1 MTYKYIHPI
10 VFVSWQD
17 IPWFQFYNDYMY
29 SGVEFEVRTLR
40 ICLFAFYQGAGILS
54 SEDDPWE
61 VLSSIYL
68 LVVFKVTNHY
78 MAHRVFLSFITM
90 SADTVRQVLLYFPYL
105 MSNSSLHK
113 CKPIKLYIFDS
124 CKDEYQTTNQSLL
137 SYQSFDLAH
146 FTTFSM

>member
-1 MTYKYIHPI
+1 M
-10 VFVSWQD
+10 FVSWQD
-17 IPWFQFYNDYMY
+17 IPWSQFYNDYMY

-78 MAHRVFLSFITM
+78 IADRVFL
-90 SADTVRQVLLYFPYL
+90 
-105 MSNSSLHK
+105 
-113 CKPIKLYIFDS
+113 
-124 CKDEYQTTNQSLL
+124 
-137 SYQSFDLAH
+137 
-146 FTTFSM
+146 